1 MNKKN
6 LIIEVILAVVV
17 IFILINQFSGKEEV
31 KQDKKEVAT
40 NQNSNSLKVAYINT
54 DSLILYYKLS
64 RKLEDQFA
72 SQKRESQRQLEQR
85 MNKFQKNYQSFQ
97 EKVQRGGFLSQA
109 SAEAQQQD
117 LMNEQQ
123 QLEQLNQKLNS
134 DLMAKEQS
142 IYQELYDS
150 ISKYV
155 RHYNQDGKYDYILNH
170 TVGGGMIFGKN
181 KFNITNE
188 ILTGLNNRYDR
199 REEAK

>member
-6 LIIEVILAVVV
+6 LIIEVILAVAV
-17 IFILINQFSGKEEV
+17 IFILINMFSDKEEV
-31 KQDKKEVAT
+31 KQVEQEVAT
-40 NQNSNSLKVAYINT
+40 KQNSNSLEIAYVNT
-54 DSLILYYKLS
+54 DSIILYYKLA

-72 SQKRESQRQLEQR
+72 SQKRESQRQLQER

-97 EKVQRGGFLSQA
+97 DKVQRGGFLSQA
-109 SAEAQQQD
+109 SAEAQQQE

-155 RHYNQDGKYDYILNH
+155 DYYNQNGKYDYILNH
-170 TVGGGMIFGKN
+170 TAGGGIIFGK
-181 KFNITNE
+181 KQFNITQD
-188 ILTGLNNRYDR
+188 ILTGLNAKFEK
-199 REEAK
+199 REETK